1 MNGQVNCPS
10 MGSRLEPI
18 KVNDAANQKW
28 YKPIISVDA
37 DASGNKHVYKAF
49 RFSHGLL
56 GNYFRFLAFHEFR
69 MLTKVEHL
77 DFTPDQVSRRSDA
90 SPTIHYRLIEGKS
103 IKDVAASNGVPANF
117 FSKLFSD
124 VKTLHQHGVVHM
136 DLGNSGNIL
145 VSAQGAPAIIDFGSA
160 IPLSWLPSS
169 VQSWACRK
177 DILGVLKL
185 WHRFDKES
193 MPLFLLHYY
202 QSNYRKN
209 IYTPKR
215 FLKAARRWVTGDTG
229 SADLSGVTTV
239 ISVFFGLL
247 VLVSFI

>member
-1 MNGQVNCPS
+1 MNGQANCPS
-10 MGSRLEPI
+10 LGLGLEPT
-18 KVNDAANQKW
+18 KVNDTANQKW
-28 YKPIISVDA
+28 YKPIIAVDA
-37 DASGNKHVYKAF
+37 DSSGNKHVYKAF

-56 GNYFRFLAFHEFR
+56 GNYFRFLAGHEFR
-69 MLTKVEHL
+69 MLKSVEHL
-77 DFTPDQVSRRSDA
+77 EFTPDQISRRSDA
-90 SPTIHYRLIEGKS
+90 SPTIHYRLIEGS
-103 IKDVAASNGVPANF
+103 SVKDVAACSGVPENF

-145 VSAQGAPAIIDFGSA
+145 VSGQGAPAIIDFGSA
-160 IPLSWLPSS
+160 VPLRWLPSF

-202 QSNYRKN
+202 QSHYRKN

-215 FLKAARRWVTGDTG
+215 FLKAARRWLTGDAG
-229 SADLSGVTTV
+229 NADLSGVTTV

-247 VLVSFI
+247 VLVSFT